1 MKIGLLLCDHLDPN
15 IAEGIGDYTELYPA
29 AFSPVGIDLVVYEVT
44 AGQLPTS
51 TSECEGWIVSGSRK
65 SAYEDLPW
73 IGDLC
78 EFIQTAA
85 ADRIPQMGV
94 CFGHQLIASAL
105 GGEVEKS
112 TKGWGVGAKEFEV
125 VSTAPWMQAD
135 PPISTFRML
144 MSHQDQVMRL
154 PDGAELLARA
164 DYCPVAAY
172 RLEDYVFS
180 VQGHPEF
187 VPALSEK
194 LIQARRSTLGEDVA
208 EAALLSLA
216 NLSSHPL
223 DHRLVAEWTARFFQR

>member
-29 AFSPVGIDLVVYEVT
+29 AFSPVGIDLAVYEVT
-44 AGQLPTS
+44 ASQLPKS

-73 IGDLC
+73 ISELSD
-78 EFIQTAA
+78 FIQTAA
-85 ADRIPQMGV
+85 TDRVPQMGV

-105 GGEVEKS
+105 GGKVEKS
-112 TKGWGVGAKEFEV
+112 TKGWGVGAKEFEI
-125 VSTAPWMQAD
+125 VSTAPWMQAE
-135 PPISTFRML
+135 PPVTKFRML
-144 MSHQDQVMRL
+144 MSHQDQVLRL
-154 PDGAELLARA
+154 PDGAELLATA

-172 RLEDYVFS
+172 RLEDYVFC

-187 VPALSEK
+187 VPALSKK
-194 LIQARRSTLGEDVA
+194 LIDARRVTLGEDVA
-208 EAALLSLA
+208 DAALLSLE

-223 DHRLVAEWTARFFQR
+223 DHHLVAEWAARFFQR

>member
-1 MKIGLLLCDHLDPN
+1 M
-15 IAEGIGDYTELYPA
+15 
-29 AFSPVGIDLVVYEVT
+29 VYEVT

-73 IGDLC
+73 IGALC

-85 ADRIPQMGV
+85 RDRVPQMGV

-112 TKGWGVGAKEFEV
+112 TQGWGVGAKEFEV